1 MKTGKYKH
9 YKGNFYHVIG
19 VAFHTET
26 EEKMVI
32 YKALYEC
39 PDLEEEYGVNP
50 YFVRPYNMFLETIII
65 DGKEIPRFEY
75 IGEME

>member
-9 YKGNFYHVIG
+9 YKGNFYNVIG

-39 PDLEEEYGVNP
+39 PDLEAEYGASP
-50 YFVRPYNMFLETIII
+50 YFVRPYKMFLETVNI
-65 DGKEIPRFEY
+65 DGKEVKRFEY
-75 IGEME
+75 VGAFE